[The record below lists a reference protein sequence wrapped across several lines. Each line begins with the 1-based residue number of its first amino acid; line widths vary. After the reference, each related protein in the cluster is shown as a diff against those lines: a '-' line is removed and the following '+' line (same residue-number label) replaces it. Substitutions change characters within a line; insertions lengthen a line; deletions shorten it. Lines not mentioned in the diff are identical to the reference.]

1 MSSPAAA
8 KPNTPGARDP
18 VTPEELSQALAV
30 EVYDRSGKAT
40 PLGELVHGKRTA
52 LVFVRHF
59 CESCVGVQSSWR
71 GGVMLCLIC
80 TCWTGLD

>member
-40 PLGELVHGKRTA
+40 PLGQLVHGKRTA

-59 CESCVGVQSSWR
+59 CESFMGVQMAWR
-71 GGVMLCLIC
+71 GVAELCC
-80 TCWTGLD
+80 V